1 MDSTHDAYFL
11 LFNCITDT
19 IEQLKKIQREA
30 EDLYATGDG
39 QKASIVNFP
48 QMQMKKGIAEAT
60 H

>member
-30 EDLYATGDG
+30 EDLYVTGDG